1 MPGNPGHRKAKSFTV
16 TIAYCL
22 RHRLEATVFPTAQ
35 HQGWPTDIDF
45 AKLFDRALLLR
56 KHLQRL
62 LDHNIIRYNEFYMD
76 EMRSFAPGTSTA
88 AASSAAAQF
97 ASFKGHGA
105 G

>member
-1 MPGNPGHRKAKSFTV
+1 
-16 TIAYCL
+16 
-22 RHRLEATVFPTAQ
+22 LEATVFPTAQ
-35 HQGWPTDIDF
+35 RQGWPTDIDF
-45 AKLFDRALLLR
+45 AKLFDRALLLQ

-62 LDHNIIRYNEFYMD
+62 LDHNIVRHNEFYKG
-76 EMRSFAPGTSTA
+76 EMQSFAPGTSTA